1 VSCPTEALF
10 FAAVSPEPLLP
21 GNLARPSRVK
31 VPLRPQLTGTVSAAF
46 SAKASTKF
54 SEIS

>member
-1 VSCPTEALF
+1 MSCPTEALF
-10 FAAVSPEPLLP
+10 LQRLPLNRCYPRDFAK
-21 GNLARPSRVK
+21 PSRLK
-31 VPLRPQLTGTVSAAF
+31 VPLRPQLTRTVSAIF